1 MDKKEKGQR
10 TEKFPALYSLY
21 LKVFFTWLRVTALQ
35 AAFVVYRSVFDT
47 LFHYPLPDSV

>member
-21 LKVFFTWLRVTALQ
+21 LKVFFYMVTRDCFASSFCSLP
-35 AAFVVYRSVFDT
+35 FSV
-47 LFHYPLPDSV
+47 